1 LAEDLTPRDDV
12 RAEIVPDDDPKPL
25 RVPEKTAQPDD
36 AAADAPAEAP
46 PYQSRFQ
53 LIFGVLLG
61 VGMAAVAATVL
72 FLAVGK
78 TTSTDEGTATWSS
91 WRPNA
96 SDGLEAVS
104 QIATHVGQRYTM
116 PSGNQLVA
124 VNGGALELGGFPVTV
139 ALQAQGKVAI
149 LNGKGVLYT
158 LCGLGKYCSIKE
170 GKPSVARHLV
180 LRREALE
187 LALYTFRY
195 IKNVDEVVVIL
206 PPAPGDKPS
215 QAMFF
220 RRSDVGASLDRPLRA
235 TLPGS
240 PPNINRL
247 SPESAQGVFLARL
260 TDANLFQYRPE
271 QGGDARVYLVLQP
284 FAG

>member
-1 LAEDLTPRDDV
+1 VAEDLTPRDEDV
-12 RAEIVPDDDPKPL
+12 HAEIVPDTQPL
-25 RVPEKTAQPDD
+25 P
-36 AAADAPAEAP
+36 AAEPAEASAGPPEAP

-78 TTSTDEGTATWSS
+78 SANDGIATDWSTWH
-91 WRPNA
+91 PNA
-96 SDGLEAVS
+96 NDGLEAVQ
-104 QIATHVGQRYTM
+104 QIATHVGQRYSL

-124 VNGGALELGGFPVTV
+124 VNGGQLELAGLPVTV
-139 ALQAQGKVAI
+139 ALQNAGKVSI
-149 LNGKGVLYT
+149 VNGKGVLYT

-180 LRREALE
+180 LRRESLE

-195 IKNVDEVVVIL
+195 VKNVDEVVVIL
-206 PPAPGDKPS
+206 PPRPGDKPT

-220 RRSDVGASLDRPLRA
+220 RRDDVGASLDRPLRA
-235 TLPGS
+235 TLPGN
-240 PPNINRL
+240 PPAINHL
-247 SPESAQGVFLARL
+247 NPSGAQGLFLDRL
-260 TDANLFQYRPE
+260 TNENLYAFTPQ

-284 FAG
+284 LVP